1 MPSET
6 NAQKNTLW
14 SNVSSVLMT
23 VVVFVVGIY
32 IGASNTRV
40 FAVVQNFLDRST
52 LSSPESDLSLFWRVW
67 SLTDEKMPGSEN
79 VIQEDK
85 INGAIKGMLA
95 AYKDPYT
102 TFFTQEENEIFQ
114 GEVSGSFSGIGVEIA
129 TRDGYLTVIAPLKG
143 TPAYRAG
150 VETGDI
156 IVKIDDTEM
165 TEDRIYSA
173 VSLIRGEKGTPVVLT
188 IVREGLKEPKEITII
203 RDTIEIPTLE
213 TSVDEKN
220 KIFTIELYNFS
231 EKSGPLFEQA
241 VREFNASSADK
252 LIIDLRNNPGGYLD
266 ASIEMASM
274 FIPEGEVIVKEIGK
288 GKRAEITHRSR
299 TRKTVAKKSSIVI
312 LVNNGSA
319 SASEILA
326 GALQDHNKAILVG
339 EKTFGKGSVQEVI
352 NLPGET
358 ALKVTVAKWYTPN
371 GISISDTGL
380 TPGYIVKDD
389 ESKEGDEQK
398 LKAIELLKK

>member
-1 MPSET
+1 MQPET
-6 NAQKNTLW
+6 TTKKNALW
-14 SNVSSVLMT
+14 SHISSVLMT

-79 VIQEDK
+79 ITQEDK

-150 VETGDI
+150 VEAGDI
-156 IVKIDDTEM
+156 IVKIDGTEM
-165 TEDRIYSA
+165 TQERIYSA
-173 VSLIRGEKGTPVVLT
+173 ISLIRGEKGTPVVLT
-188 IVREGLKEPKEITII
+188 IVREGLEEPKEITIV

-213 TSVDEKN
+213 TSVDKKN
-220 KIFTIELYNFS
+220 KVFTIELYNFS
-231 EKSGPLFEQA
+231 EKSGALFEQA
-241 VREFNASSADK
+241 IREYNASTADK

-299 TRKTVAKKSSIVI
+299 ARKTIAKKSPIVV

-352 NLPGET
+352 NLPGQT
-358 ALKVTVAKWYTPN
+358 ALKVTVAKWYTPL
-371 GISISDTGL
+371 GTSISDTGL
-380 TPGYIVKDD
+380 TPGYIVEQDG
-389 ESKEGDEQK
+389 EKEGDEQQ
-398 LKAIELLKK
+398 LKALELLKK

>member
-1 MPSET
+1 MPPET
-6 NAQKNTLW
+6 APQKNTLW
-14 SNVSSVLMT
+14 SHVSSVLMT

-79 VIQEDK
+79 ITQEDK

-150 VETGDI
+150 VEAGDI
-156 IVKIDDTEM
+156 IVKIDGTEM
-165 TEDRIYSA
+165 TQERIYSA
-173 VSLIRGEKGTPVVLT
+173 ISLIRGEKGTPVVLT
-188 IVREGLKEPKEITII
+188 IVREGLEEPKEITIV

-220 KIFTIELYNFS
+220 KVFTIELYNFS
-231 EKSGPLFEQA
+231 EKSGALFEQA
-241 VREFNASSADK
+241 IREYNSSTADK
-252 LIIDLRNNPGGYLD
+252 LVIDLRNNPGGYLD

-299 TRKTVAKKSSIVI
+299 ARKTIAKKSPIVV

-352 NLPGET
+352 NLPGQT
-358 ALKVTVAKWYTPN
+358 ALKVTVAKWYTPL
-371 GISISDTGL
+371 GTSISDTGL
-380 TPGYIVKDD
+380 TPGYIVEQDG
-389 ESKEGDEQK
+389 EKEGDEQQ
-398 LKAIELLKK
+398 LKALELLKK